1 MLIEAL
7 AIGGLG
13 FVAAAGLG
21 VAAKIFAVETDPRA
35 EAVEENL
42 AGANCGGCGFASC
55 SQAAEAIA
63 AGKAEVNI
71 CVAGGPAVA
80 EAVAAVMGV
89 AVVYRE
95 PEVAQVDCTYGRAEA
110 DLKFEYQGVSDCR
123 AAVAMAGGPK
133 VCEIGCV
140 GLGTCA
146 KVCPF
151 NAITMSDAGLPVV
164 DPALCTGCGTCERNC
179 PKYIIHLTSVTGRIL
194 GFNQDYNCL
203 APCQNTCPAQ
213 IDIPGYIRAIAEK
226 RFEDALHI
234 IKEHNPLPICIGRVC
249 PHPCEDMCR
258 RGLDCEPININHLKR
273 FAADYEMNS
282 GSRYKPFCLPKND
295 RKVAIVGGGPAGLT
309 AGYYLARLG
318 YAPTIYEGMP
328 ALGGMMRYGIPEYRL
343 PKKIM
348 DWEIDGILELGVEA
362 RLNQRMGEDFSLE
375 SLRQDGYEAVFMGVG
390 AWNSRNMRLDGE
402 DLHGVLPGTSML
414 IDRGLEK
421 ETPVGEKV
429 IIIGGGNTAIDCA
442 RTCWRLGSK
451 EVTVLYRRSRAE
463 MPANDIEVEEAEH
476 EGIQFH
482 FLAAPTKLIGEDGKL
497 KALEY
502 IQMELGEP
510 DASGRRRPVPVEGS
524 ETVLEC
530 DNVIAAIGQFPD
542 LDFLEKDDTAKDIAL
557 TKWNTLDGNE
567 QVGNTNIP
575 GVFAGG
581 DGVLGAATVVQA
593 IAAGRRAARAIHL
606 YLCEGE
612 ECGIGSL
619 DDPLHIDAFKAPD
632 TWVTDPKTVT
642 TIDQIPLAPAP
653 KPRVKMPELNV
664 EQRAG
669 KFVEVELGLPEEE
682 AVAEAQRCLQC
693 GLICYKKDAHGGP
706 AQAGAKL
713 GR

>member
-1 MLIEAL
+1 
-7 AIGGLG
+7 
-13 FVAAAGLG
+13 
-21 VAAKIFAVETDPRA
+21 
-35 EAVEENL
+35 
-42 AGANCGGCGFASC
+42 
-55 SQAAEAIA
+55 
-63 AGKAEVNI
+63 
-71 CVAGGPAVA
+71 
-80 EAVAAVMGV
+80 
-89 AVVYRE
+89 
-95 PEVAQVDCTYGRAEA
+95 
-110 DLKFEYQGVSDCR
+110 
-123 AAVAMAGGPK
+123 
-133 VCEIGCV
+133 
-140 GLGTCA
+140 
-146 KVCPF
+146 
-151 NAITMSDAGLPVV
+151 
-164 DPALCTGCGTCERNC
+164 
-179 PKYIIHLTSVTGRIL
+179 
-194 GFNQDYNCL
+194 
-203 APCQNTCPAQ
+203 
-213 IDIPGYIRAIAEK
+213 
-226 RFEDALHI
+226 
-234 IKEHNPLPICIGRVC
+234 
-249 PHPCEDMCR
+249 
-258 RGLDCEPININHLKR
+258 
-273 FAADYEMNS
+273 
-282 GSRYKPFCLPKND
+282 
-295 RKVAIVGGGPAGLT
+295 
-309 AGYYLARLG
+309 
-318 YAPTIYEGMP
+318 
-328 ALGGMMRYGIPEYRL
+328 
-343 PKKIM
+343 
-348 DWEIDGILELGVEA
+348 
-362 RLNQRMGEDFSLE
+362 
-375 SLRQDGYEAVFMGVG
+375 
-390 AWNSRNMRLDGE
+390 
-402 DLHGVLPGTSML
+402 ML

-619 DDPLHIDAFKAPD
+619 DDPLHISTPSRPR
-632 TWVTDPKTVT
+632 TPGSPTPKTVT
-642 TIDQIPLAPAP
+642 TIDQIPLCARAQA
-653 KPRVKMPELNV
+653 PRVKMPET
-664 EQRAG
+664 QRGCNAPES
-669 KFVEVELGLPEEE
+669 FVEVELGLPEEE
-682 AVAEAQRCLQC
+682 AVAEAQTLPAMRADLLQKRRPWRP
-693 GLICYKKDAHGGP
+693 GSGRR
-706 AQAGAKL
+706 QAGEIDQMEKARQL
-713 GR
+713 